1 MEITDAAGVT
11 ILWWKVLWWQKH
23 CHFYEHSDC
32 VWLISMGAK
41 GRKRLIQ
48 HQGLKYEAL
57 HMLYFSELPRD
68 VQHLLSEPGTLKWFA
83 LALQMCT
90 RWASQSHTQQ
100 AVRGLIYFT
109 TTCFSPEDAKH
120 QQASVVPQM

>member
-1 MEITDAAGVT
+1 MEITDAAVVT

-23 CHFYEHSDC
+23 CHFHEHSDC

-41 GRKRLIQ
+41 GRKCPIQ

-57 HMLYFSELPRD
+57 PMLYFSELPRD
-68 VQHLLSEPGTLKWFA
+68 VQQLLSEPGTLKWFA

-90 RWASQSHTQQ
+90 RWASQSHAQQ
-100 AVRGLIYFT
+100 AVRGLIYFAT
-109 TTCFSPEDAKH
+109 AWFSPEDAKH
-120 QQASVVPQM
+120 QQASVVPQT